1 MADRETRQTRK
12 QMKALKFDHDG
23 HEMDGNRILEG
34 QATRSSQNSPNNN
47 NGSDNLLLQFF
58 QQMQEQTI
66 T

>member
-1 MADRETRQTRK
+1 
-12 QMKALKFDHDG
+12 MKALKFDHDG
-23 HEMDGNRILEG
+23 HEMDGNGILEG
-34 QATRSSQNSPNNN
+34 QATRSSQDSPNNN